1 MVKNKNKQNKTL
13 KKKQSSKYPY
23 PKHYY
28 QGLSKKDKAKQLK
41 ELENSRNL
49 YKKGVFKSRSQKSS
63 FKSKKSSHIIEFE
76 EKYGVKINNLTAVE
90 KATGVSKKAQKQIM
104 KKGMGAFYSSGSRPN
119 QSAQS
124 WALARLASVLL
135 KHNAYRVDKHVLI
148 EHNCDNIKPPKNKR
162 GGGKSKK
169 SKLNKTIDCCK
180 INDANEKKLKKCI
193 RKSKSNTSPS
203 QTKEF
208 SLPRKF
214 SKKACANP
222 RGFTMKASC
231 APFINC

>member
-1 MVKNKNKQNKTL
+1 MAKNKNKTL
-13 KKKQSSKYPY
+13 KQKKSSKYSF

-28 QGLSKKDKAKQLK
+28 QGISKKDKAKQLK

-49 YKKGVFKSRSQKSS
+49 YKKGIFKSRSQKLS
-63 FKSKKSSHIIEFE
+63 FNSKKSSHIIEFE
-76 EKYGVKINNLTAVE
+76 DKYGVKINNLKAVE
-90 KATGVSKKAQKQIM
+90 KVTGVSKTAQKQIM

-135 KHNAYRVDKHVLI
+135 KHNAYRVDRHVLI
-148 EHNCDNIKPPKNKR
+148 EHNCDNIKQPPKNKR
-162 GGGKSKK
+162 GGGKDKK
-169 SKLNKTIDCCK
+169 YKSNKTIDCCK
-180 INDANEKKLKKCI
+180 ITDANEKKLKKCN

-208 SLPRKF
+208 VLPRRF
-214 SKKACANP
+214 SRKACTNP
-222 RGFTMKASC
+222 RGFTMKSSC